1 MLFLKSDLD
10 IAYKIQVSISLILK
24 VSLVVAIIGE
34 IFAGRWWLLF
44 LTSMVLI
51 STFLPSIITRN
62 FKIVLPIEFE
72 LVITLFIYASM
83 FLGEIKGYYTKFL
96 WWDLVL
102 HTSSGLISGFLGFLI
117 VYVLYSRKMVTM
129 SPVFVALFSFCFSI
143 ALGTVWEMFEFIMD
157 SFLGLNMQ
165 KTGLV
170 DTMWDLI
177 LDSCGAIIASVTGY
191 FYVRGGDSLVFDRL
205 VRKFI
210 RRNPHLFKRR
220 MREETE

>member
-1 MLFLKSDLD
+1 MFFHKSDLD
-10 IAYKIQVSISLILK
+10 IADKIQISISLVLK
-24 VSLVVAIIGE
+24 VSLIVAILGE
-34 IFAGRWWLLF
+34 ILSGRWWLLF
-44 LTSMVLI
+44 LTSLVLL

-62 FKIVLPIEFE
+62 YKIVLPIEFE
-72 LVITLFIYASM
+72 LIITLFIYASM

-96 WWDLVL
+96 WWDLIL
-102 HTSSGLISGFLGFLI
+102 HTGSGLISGFLGFLI
-117 VYVLYSRKMVTM
+117 VYVLYSRKKVIM
-129 SPVFVALFSFCFSI
+129 SPAFVALFSFCFAI

-191 FYVRGGDSLVFDRL
+191 FYVKGGDSMIFDRL

-210 RRNPHLFKRR
+210 KRNPHLFKRR
-220 MREETE
+220 MREGTE

>member
-1 MLFLKSDLD
+1 MLFHKSELD
-10 IAYKIQVSISLILK
+10 IADKIQISISLVLK
-24 VSLVVAIIGE
+24 VSLVAAILGE
-34 IFAGRWWLLF
+34 ILSGRWWLLF
-44 LTSMVLI
+44 LTSLVLL

-62 FKIVLPIEFE
+62 YKIVLPVEFE
-72 LVITLFIYASM
+72 LIITLFIYASM

-102 HTSSGLISGFLGFLI
+102 HAGSGLISGFLGFLI
-117 VYVLYSRKMVTM
+117 VYVFYSRKKVIM
-129 SPVFVALFSFCFSI
+129 SPIFVALFSFCFAI
-143 ALGTVWEMFEFIMD
+143 ALGSVWEMFEFIMD
-157 SFLGLNMQ
+157 SFLGFNMQ

-191 FYVRGGDSLVFDRL
+191 FYVKGGDSLVFDRL

-210 RRNPHLFKRR
+210 KRNPHLFKRR